1 MTKTNDHLI
10 IRNKRVFG
18 GRQPDSQIVVENES
32 ISSVASME
40 TKTNPKMY
48 N

>member
-1 MTKTNDHLI
+1 MI
-10 IRNKRVFG
+10 IRNKRVYG
-18 GRQPDSQIVVENES
+18 GRQPIVVENES

-40 TKTNPKMY
+40 TKTKPKMY